1 MAITDARPFVTLAFA
16 QSLDGSI
23 AARPGVPLALS
34 GAESQRLTHQLRAQN
49 DAILVG
55 IGTVLA
61 DDPQLNVRLAPGS
74 NPRPIILDSALRCPP
89 NARCIDATRGTI
101 IIARASAPIA
111 NQRALENAGAQILR
125 VPASDAGID
134 LHAMLDQLT
143 RAQIKTVMVEGGAR
157 VITNFLRARLVDRIV
172 TTIVPVLIGGVRG
185 VTALLADADRFP
197 RLRRAAMQQLGDDWI
212 VSGEIEWDDATSVRV
227 V

>member
-1 MAITDARPFVTLAFA
+1 
-16 QSLDGSI
+16 
-23 AARPGVPLALS
+23 
-34 GAESQRLTHQLRAQN
+34 
-49 DAILVG
+49 
-55 IGTVLA
+55 
-61 DDPQLNVRLAPGS
+61 
-74 NPRPIILDSALRCPP
+74 
-89 NARCIDATRGTI
+89 
-101 IIARASAPIA
+101 
-111 NQRALENAGAQILR
+111 
-125 VPASDAGID
+125 
-134 LHAMLDQLT
+134 MLDQLT

-212 VSGEIEWDDATSVRV
+212 ASGEIEWDDATSMRV